1 MCHGDGVVDNMSFSL
16 FLGPFT
22 GGQDGGILLK
32 RSKIPILLAILAA
45 ACYGVSS
52 PVSKYLLLELPPT
65 FIAALLYL
73 GAGLGMAFVNLFR
86 SRTNAEQKEARV
98 TKREMP
104 YVISMIVLDI
114 AAPIALMFGLSM
126 TTPANASL
134 LNNFE
139 IVATSLI
146 AFFVFKEAVGKR
158 MWIAITL
165 ITLASIILSFE
176 DISSLSFSFGSLLVL
191 AACICWGFE
200 NNCTR
205 MLSIKDPLQIVV
217 VKGFGSGTG
226 ALIIAIA
233 IREYSFDALFIIYA
247 LLLGFFA
254 YGLSI
259 YFYILAQRE
268 LGAARTSAYYAIAP
282 FIGVGLSFIVF
293 GQAITTS
300 FIIALV
306 IMIFGAY
313 FAAGEK
319 HKHLHTH
326 EATEHEHRHNHS
338 DGHHDHVHDSPVA
351 EHSHPHKHEQITH
364 EHTHTPDTHH
374 NHIH

>member
-1 MCHGDGVVDNMSFSL
+1 
-16 FLGPFT
+16 
-22 GGQDGGILLK
+22 
-32 RSKIPILLAILAA
+32 
-45 ACYGVSS
+45 
-52 PVSKYLLLELPPT
+52 
-65 FIAALLYL
+65 
-73 GAGLGMAFVNLFR
+73 LGMAFVNLFR

-233 IREYSFDALFIIYA
+233 IREYSFNALFIIYA

-293 GQAITTS
+293 GQAITAS

-313 FAAGEK
+313 FAAVEK
-319 HKHLHTH
+319 HKHLHIH

>member
-1 MCHGDGVVDNMSFSL
+1 
-16 FLGPFT
+16 
-22 GGQDGGILLK
+22 
-32 RSKIPILLAILAA
+32 
-45 ACYGVSS
+45 
-52 PVSKYLLLELPPT
+52 
-65 FIAALLYL
+65 
-73 GAGLGMAFVNLFR
+73 
-86 SRTNAEQKEARV
+86 
-98 TKREMP
+98 
-104 YVISMIVLDI
+104 
-114 AAPIALMFGLSM
+114 
-126 TTPANASL
+126 
-134 LNNFE
+134 
-139 IVATSLI
+139 
-146 AFFVFKEAVGKR
+146 
-158 MWIAITL
+158 
-165 ITLASIILSFE
+165 
-176 DISSLSFSFGSLLVL
+176 
-191 AACICWGFE
+191 
-200 NNCTR
+200 

-233 IREYSFDALFIIYA
+233 IREYSFNALFIIYA

-293 GQAITTS
+293 GQAITAS

-313 FAAGEK
+313 FAAVEK
-319 HKHLHTH
+319 HKHLHIH